1 MIKSRII
8 IAISLVGLMGCSN
21 DNDISQTND
30 VNKEQENVFFSNPII
45 SERLPDPSIIHAS
58 DGYFYVYA
66 TQKNEIYIPIYK
78 STNMIEWEYV
88 GAAFKLKPEWQP
100 NTRLWA
106 PDINY
111 INGKYVLYYSLG
123 NWDKPKES
131 CIGVAVSDYPNGP
144 FVDKGKL
151 LDYNTG
157 NMQCIDPYYYEEDGK
172 KYLFWGSFKNGSK
185 NYEGGIRFVELNSDG
200 LSIKN
205 ETISDKIAG
214 PLIEGISIHKH
225 NGYYYLFGSTGNCCD
240 GGKSTYRVLVGRS
253 KNIAGPYVGKDG
265 NIMNNNSQYNE
276 VILES
281 NSLFAGPGH
290 NSEIITDDKGD
301 DWILYHAWQRSKI
314 SKDRQ
319 LMCDQILWSSD
330 DWPYFVDSA
339 PSKKSRIPF
348 FNDKKNIKGE
358 F

>member
-30 VNKEQENVFFSNPII
+30 
-45 SERLPDPSIIHAS
+45 
-58 DGYFYVYA
+58 VYA

-185 NYEGGIRFVELNSDG
+185 FVELNNDG